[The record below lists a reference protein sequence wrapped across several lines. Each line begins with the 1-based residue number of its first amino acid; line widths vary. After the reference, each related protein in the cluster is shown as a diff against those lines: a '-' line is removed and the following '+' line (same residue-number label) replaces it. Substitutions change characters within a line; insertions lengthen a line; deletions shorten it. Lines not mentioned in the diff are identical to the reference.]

1 MTLVERI
8 LHDIQTLNP
17 QEQEELWHH
26 LLDFEAFKQKK
37 QGQKQKAALRQ
48 LIGIGESESSHADL
62 GSYEASDSSPSVF
75 DLAAEYAGIIE
86 GPPDLSTNKQYLED
100 LGAS

>member
-8 LHDIQTLNP
+8 LQDIQTLNP
-17 QEQEELWHH
+17 QEQEELWQQ
-26 LLDFEAFKQKK
+26 LIDFEAFKQKK
-37 QGQKQKAALRQ
+37 LAQKQKAALSQ
-48 LIGIGESESSHADL
+48 LIGIGQGESSHPDHD
-62 GSYEASDSSPSVF
+62 SSEITDSSPSVF

-86 GPPDLSTNKQYLED
+86 GPTDLSTNKRYLED